1 MAEDPTNS
9 KTPKSA
15 RMDTNTNGHPLFG
28 DLVET
33 FPQYRFPTFL
43 QVLNRVRFL
52 KSIQQNRLDS
62 LRPIYNVVAN
72 ELSSIWTEAFVV
84 PVPTNQN
91 LATRL
96 EREIEKKL
104 LNVRS
109 NLSKIVD
116 PKHPEKKTAQLSEMN
131 KVFSITKCK
140 CFLKKEHRQDVIRS
154 NCKCDNP
161 IVNLETYGDQL
172 FGFNEICIFEEDKVI
187 FTQKIAEMEA
197 KTLPTPPPTPTEE
210 SGLYDRKYLATKRA
224 RPLSGGYKFPDD
236 DDIDMEASV
245 QDEVNWDP
253 VLETM
258 LSQGLKPFAI
268 MKCINEMVVA
278 TRCPASYL
286 VSESWV
292 RRRIVQLYGENSQ
305 YLDDVASELVALG
318 FDERKDWTKQPHP
331 SKDVQESHITF
342 TDERDYTG
350 MLCLFV

>member
-1 MAEDPTNS
+1 MAEVPTTS
-9 KTPKSA
+9 KAPRFDSN
-15 RMDTNTNGHPLFG
+15 MMGHPVFG
-28 DLVET
+28 DLAEKL
-33 FPQYRFPTFL
+33 PQFRLPTFL

-104 LNVRS
+104 LSVRS

-197 KTLPTPPPTPTEE
+197 KTLPTPPPTPSSTE
-210 SGLYDRKYLATKRA
+210 SGIYDRKKVATKRA
-224 RPLSGGYKFPDD
+224 RPISLDPTAFDPTSFDFPDD
-236 DDIDMEASV
+236 VEMEAPV
-245 QDEVNWDP
+245 QVEEVNWDP

-268 MKCINEMVVA
+268 MKCISKFPI
-278 TRCPASYL
+278 TSYYNNNHNINL
-286 VSESWV
+286 NLLEV
-292 RRRIVQLYGENSQ
+292 
-305 YLDDVASELVALG
+305 
-318 FDERKDWTKQPHP
+318 P
-331 SKDVQESHITF
+331 
-342 TDERDYTG
+342 
-350 MLCLFV
+350 